1 MPSKAARKIVFLL
14 LSAAA
19 TAPWVGGVVA
29 QRRAPRPA
37 LVFLDSTRE
46 RDGLRGPVR
55 RVRAEVARLAARGA
69 GRIAEGPRRLLEV
82 TTYDAGGRRV
92 ENETY
97 AVGGTAGGQETNVYD
112 ARGDLAETLVRDAG
126 GRVISRTIYA
136 YEFDRHGNWTKMVA
150 ALSVEGPAGPA
161 LEPVEVT
168 YRSITYYSPDVPPR
182 ANAAAKAFAP
192 DEAQPPA
199 SNAKANARAPSAV
212 VSAATP
218 PAPSDESTDATTGA
232 APATADEEAASLP
245 DAGILNDKASALPP
259 AAYPVGGGRRAR
271 DLIVIPVEVVIDEAG
286 RVASARAPRGPQK
299 LREAAEEAAR
309 RATFNPFTDDGAPR
323 RVRGTLRYEFPYA
336 P

>member
-19 TAPWVGGVVA
+19 TAPWVGAVVA

-46 RDGLRGPVR
+46 RDGMRGPVR
-55 RVRAEVARLAARGA
+55 RVRAEVARLTTRGA

-92 ENETY
+92 ANETY

-126 GRVISRTIYA
+126 GRIVSRTIYA

-168 YRSITYYSPDVPPR
+168 YRSITYYSSGQSSVVSGQRDADGAGALKGTR
-182 ANAAAKAFAP
+182 T
-192 DEAQPPA
+192 
-199 SNAKANARAPSAV
+199 PSAV
-212 VSAATP
+212 ASDARALPAGESAAKQTR
-218 PAPSDESTDATTGA
+218 PSNNSAGA
-232 APATADEEAASLP
+232 AADAANEEAASLP

-259 AAYPVGGGRRAR
+259 VAYPVGSGRRAR

-309 RATFNPFTDDGAPR
+309 RATFDPFTDEGAPR